1 MAKPELG
8 TKRLCAACN
17 LKFYDL
23 HKTPIVCPTCAAV
36 FVVPTPAPP
45 RPPRRPFQRPT
56 HTMMPTPLVTE
67 EGELRQEAIVDDAEI
82 DRPDALVAQDDK
94 LDDEQEEKVGDE
106 DDGAGVPVLENIDE
120 E

>member
-23 HKTPIVCPTCAAV
+23 QKTPIVCPTCAAV
-36 FVVPTPAPP
+36 FVLPAPAP
-45 RPPRRPFQRPT
+45 ARPARRPFTRSTPA
-56 HTMMPTPLVTE
+56 MMPAPLVAE
-67 EGELRQEAIVDDAEI
+67 QGELQDDAIMDDVEI
-82 DRPDALVAQDDK
+82 DKPDTPTAQDDK
-94 LDDEQEEKVGDE
+94 PGDEQEERVGDE
-106 DDGAGVPVLENIDE
+106 DDDAGVPILEDMDE